1 MALRLAVRANVTN
14 RIPQDAGVRLDAA
27 MRDAISDAT
36 RIGRDLTRAAI
47 NSRTGR
53 TAASVGAS
61 VSGGGN
67 SVTGTFGSD
76 SAIFEDLEHGTVPHI
91 ITPRTAEALFWPGAE
106 HPVRLVRHPGTA
118 AQHNLERSAEAA
130 GEVAKEKL
138 AGVFGEVFG

>member
-1 MALRLAVRANVTN
+1 MALRLGVGANVTN
-14 RIPQDAGVRLDAA
+14 RIPQDAGARLDAA
-27 MRDAISDAT
+27 MRDDISDAT

-53 TAASVGAS
+53 TAASVSAS

-67 SVTGTFGSD
+67 LVTGSFGSD
-76 SAIFEDLEHGTVPHI
+76 YEVLEYLERGTAPHP

-106 HPVRLVRHPGTA
+106 HPVRSVLHPGTA
-118 AQHNLERSAEAA
+118 AQHNLERAAEAA